1 MLAIRYNNWYV
12 SSAIRGKIM
21 SWKFRTR
28 LAELRKERGV
38 ERMEFVRK
46 AGLAY
51 TTVLNWENDLL
62 HSIDANKLKQVM
74 DLLEVDNLSEFIEFV
89 EVEDNNR

>member
-1 MLAIRYNNWYV
+1 MA
-12 SSAIRGKIM
+12 
-21 SWKFRTR
+21 WKFRTR

-38 ERMEFVRK
+38 ERMDFVRK
-46 AGLAY
+46 AGMAY

-74 DLLEVDNLSEFIEFV
+74 DLLECSNLDEMIEFV
-89 EVEDNNR
+89 QVEE

>member
-1 MLAIRYNNWYV
+1 
-12 SSAIRGKIM
+12 M

-38 ERMEFVRK
+38 ERMDFVRK

-74 DLLEVDNLSEFIEFV
+74 DLLGVDNLDEFIEFV
-89 EVEDNNR
+89 QVEE